1 MYFFRMALPGLY
13 GYSFFRQTTRLTWT
27 FHCHS
32 AALAWLIICLLTGSR
47 LPCLFC
53 PLCSN
58 ADTYPCISFYES
70 SLYIAHSG
78 IYNKLT
84 GGESLIKVYLSLL
97 LPSREYFLSIKH
109 CIAILCHVMDRSQ
122 NFSKFCACVFMSFQL
137 MEIYRKIYRTRWA
150 CFLCFSLNSFFL
162 DPVPCHSG
170 KQCREFSDIENMG
183 R

>member
-13 GYSFFRQTTRLTWT
+13 GYSFFQQTTRLTWT

-97 LPSREYFLSIKH
+97 LPSREYFFEYKALYCHTLSCYGQVTKFQQT
-109 CIAILCHVMDRSQ
+109 LCMCLHVIPANGNLQKNLQDKVGM
-122 NFSKFCACVFMSFQL
+122 L
-137 MEIYRKIYRTRWA
+137 
-150 CFLCFSLNSFFL
+150 SLFFT
-162 DPVPCHSG
+162 
-170 KQCREFSDIENMG
+170 E
-183 R
+183 